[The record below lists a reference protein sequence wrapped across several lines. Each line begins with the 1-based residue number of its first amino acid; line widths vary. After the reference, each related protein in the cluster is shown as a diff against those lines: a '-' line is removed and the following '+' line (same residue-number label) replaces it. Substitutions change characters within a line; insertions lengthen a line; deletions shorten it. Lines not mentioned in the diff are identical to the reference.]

1 MALALGPCNAI
12 DCNLLLVTR
21 MVTQDLTQNDHN
33 YNKNS
38 GSILVTFL
46 ELSKNKQKFNN
57 LVLNG
62 NHIPYVTYVSPF
74 RTILATELTSI
85 DATLKKQP
93 EAMLKKQRTES
104 IIFRNNLRRLKN
116 SIKVHKK
123 LTSSIKESY
132 YRIEN

>member
-1 MALALGPCNAI
+1 
-12 DCNLLLVTR
+12 
-21 MVTQDLTQNDHN
+21 MVTQDLTQIDHN

-46 ELSKNKQKFNN
+46 ELSKNKQKLNN

-62 NHIPYVTYVSPF
+62 NHIPYVTYVYLF

-93 EAMLKKQRTES
+93 EAMFKKQPSKS
-104 IIFRNNLRRLKN
+104 IIFR
-116 SIKVHKK
+116 K
-123 LTSSIKESY
+123 LTTFVD
-132 YRIEN
+132 